1 MSVFETVNA
10 VLTSAVAVVN
20 EYIWYLAFIMLG
32 CMGLYFTWKTK
43 GVQLSMLKESC
54 RLSFHGMKASDVLGG
69 KNAVSSFQAFCVSM
83 GARVGVG
90 NISGVGMAFIMGGPG
105 AIFWMWVF
113 ALIGAATSFVECT
126 IGQIYKEKGA
136 DGLFHGGPAYYIKN
150 ALGKGKFAI
159 FVALLVIIT
168 YPICF
173 TQVQANTITDAF
185 VTAFNIDPLIMAV
198 IVTVISAIVILGGI
212 ARVAR
217 VSSWLVPIM
226 AVVYLIV
233 ALIVIAMNFTKIP
246 EMFSVILGCAF
257 GFQQIG
263 GAALGTAIIWGVKRG
278 AFSNEAGIGSIPNV
292 TSAAKVKHPAQQ
304 GLMQSIGVLID
315 TLVVCSA
322 TAFMVML
329 LGDYTQYVA
338 AAGGPDN
345 ISGVALVQNMLMQE
359 SILGSAAPIII
370 AVFILVF
377 AFSSMIGYYSMGEAN
392 TRFITQNKT
401 VIWVFRIVVIAMIFV
416 ACIANFALV
425 WAMADVFMAVMCL
438 VNLGALIFIGKHA
451 FEALA
456 DYKKQRAAGIDEPVF
471 DPSVLSSQKGIS
483 CWPDKDD

>member
-217 VSSWLVPIM
+217 VSSWLFPIM
-226 AVVYLIV
+226 A
-233 ALIVIAMNFTKIP
+233 
-246 EMFSVILGCAF
+246 
-257 GFQQIG
+257 GF
-263 GAALGTAIIWGVKRG
+263 
-278 AFSNEAGIGSIPNV
+278 
-292 TSAAKVKHPAQQ
+292 
-304 GLMQSIGVLID
+304 VL
-315 TLVVCSA
+315 LPFLFFL
-322 TAFMVML
+322 FM
-329 LGDYTQYVA
+329 
-338 AAGGPDN
+338 
-345 ISGVALVQNMLMQE
+345 
-359 SILGSAAPIII
+359 
-370 AVFILVF
+370 
-377 AFSSMIGYYSMGEAN
+377 
-392 TRFITQNKT
+392 
-401 VIWVFRIVVIAMIFV
+401 
-416 ACIANFALV
+416 
-425 WAMADVFMAVMCL
+425 
-438 VNLGALIFIGKHA
+438 
-451 FEALA
+451 
-456 DYKKQRAAGIDEPVF
+456 
-471 DPSVLSSQKGIS
+471 
-483 CWPDKDD
+483 

>member
-10 VLTSAVAVVN
+10 VLSSAVSVVN

-43 GVQLSMLKESC
+43 AVQISMLKESC
-54 RLSFHGMKASDVLGG
+54 RLSVSGMKTSDIYG
-69 KNAVSSFQAFCVSM
+69 KNNAVSSFQAFCVSM

-105 AIFWMWVF
+105 AIFWMWIF
-113 ALIGAATSFVECT
+113 ALLGAATSFVECT

-159 FVALLVIIT
+159 LVALLIIVT

-185 VTAFNIDPLIMAV
+185 VTAFSIDPLTMAI
-198 IVTVISAIVILGGI
+198 IVTILSAIVILGGI
-212 ARVAR
+212 TRVAR

-226 AVVYLIV
+226 AVAYLVI
-233 ALIVIAMNFTKIP
+233 ALIIIAMNFTKIP
-246 EMFSVILGCAF
+246 EMFSVIFSCAF
-257 GFQQIG
+257 GFQQVG
-263 GAALGTAIIWGVKRG
+263 GAALGMAIMWGVKRG

-292 TSAAKVKHPAQQ
+292 VSAAKVKHPARQ
-304 GLMQSIGVLID
+304 GLMQSIGVFID

-322 TAFMVML
+322 TAFIIML

-338 AAGGPDN
+338 AAGGPEN
-345 ISGVALVQNMLMQE
+345 ISGVTLVQNMLMTE
-359 SILGSAAPIII
+359 SFLGAAAPIII
-370 AVFILVF
+370 AVFILFF

-401 VIWVFRIVVIAMIFV
+401 VIWIFRIVVIAMIFV
-416 ACIANFALV
+416 ACISSFGLV
-425 WAMADVFMAVMCL
+425 WAMADIFMAIMCL

-451 FEALA
+451 FEALD
-456 DYKKQRAAGIDEPVF
+456 DYKKQRASGIDEPVF
-471 DPSVLSSQKGIS
+471 DPSVLSSQKGIT